1 MDIMDIL
8 GGLMQAKA
16 APSASRRIQNVFGAS
31 EEDMQSSGGS
41 EGFGIEDLLG
51 GLLGAGKTSGTAG
64 GGMLEQ
70 ILNQVGDAVGGKK
83 NLAVGGLSALLG
95 SILGGGKSAA
105 TGALGGGLMALL
117 AAMAMNALQNSGKST
132 GKVPVGLLAP
142 ETEEQQRDLQSG
154 AELVVAAMINA
165 AKSDGRI
172 DKEEYGNITGKL
184 QKAGVSKDDMYYI
197 IEELQKPMNTE
208 SIIRAGR
215 KSPELAA
222 QIYAATLKTIE
233 VDTQAERAYVRELAS
248 GMGLTRDVVRNIEQM
263 VGMQQV

>member
-95 SILGGGKSAA
+95 SILG
-105 TGALGGGLMALL
+105 
-117 AAMAMNALQNSGKST
+117 
-132 GKVPVGLLAP
+132 
-142 ETEEQQRDLQSG
+142 
-154 AELVVAAMINA
+154 
-165 AKSDGRI
+165 
-172 DKEEYGNITGKL
+172 
-184 QKAGVSKDDMYYI
+184 
-197 IEELQKPMNTE
+197 
-208 SIIRAGR
+208 
-215 KSPELAA
+215 
-222 QIYAATLKTIE
+222 
-233 VDTQAERAYVRELAS
+233 
-248 GMGLTRDVVRNIEQM
+248 
-263 VGMQQV
+263 

>member
-1 MDIMDIL
+1 MLFAETGGIRFFRREKPSRGGWIMDIMDIL
-8 GGLMQAKA
+8 GGLMQAKT

-222 QIYAATLKTIE
+222 
-233 VDTQAERAYVRELAS
+233 
-248 GMGLTRDVVRNIEQM
+248 
-263 VGMQQV
+263 